1 MEANVVVA
9 ACRLVLD
16 LLSSVCSPSSQR
28 NRLGPTK
35 SRQSKPVA
43 VTRWSFRFV
52 MPWITI
58 LCFFLSELLT
68 PLALR
73 Q

>member
-16 LLSSVCSPSSQR
+16 LLSSVQPVVAAQQARAYQVPAKQAGSR
-28 NRLGPTK
+28 NASELPIRDAL
-35 SRQSKPVA
+35 
-43 VTRWSFRFV
+43 
-52 MPWITI
+52 ITI